1 MMIGGAFLVSEP
13 IVAKDLIPL
22 SLGPKYDGGN
32 TVTVHCRPEELFVL
46 QNCISWPPGHTNTDS

>member
-13 IVAKDLIPL
+13 IVVKDLIPL

-32 TVTVHCRPEELFVL
+32 TVTVYCRPEE
-46 QNCISWPPGHTNTDS
+46 